1 MVKSSKLDYAT
12 IKKHARELRKNMTD
26 AEKTLWYVL
35 KNRKLSGYKF
45 LRQHP
50 VVYKSDLIQLYYF
63 IADFYCHEKKAI
75 IELDGPV
82 HNLMKK
88 YDEFRDSELENKGLK
103 VLRIKNEELQDLE
116 KVKIKIIKFL
126 DS

>member
-1 MVKSSKLDYAT
+1 
-12 IKKHARELRKNMTD
+12 
-26 AEKTLWYVL
+26 
-35 KNRKLSGYKF
+35 
-45 LRQHP
+45 
-50 VVYKSDLIQLYYF
+50 
-63 IADFYCHEKKAI
+63 
-75 IELDGPV
+75 
-82 HNLMKK
+82 MKE